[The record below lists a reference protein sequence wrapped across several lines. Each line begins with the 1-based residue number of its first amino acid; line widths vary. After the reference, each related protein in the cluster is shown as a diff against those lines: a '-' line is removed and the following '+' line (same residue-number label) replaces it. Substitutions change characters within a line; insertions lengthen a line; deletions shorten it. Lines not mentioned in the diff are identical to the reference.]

1 MRVRYIRSSSMRK
14 RCHPVPCWSY
24 LETTLRTL
32 LVLPEDDL
40 LPNGIPCR
48 LQSRCTLLDRPKPVS
63 SGLNAVFRQVVT
75 SGLRAVFHQGVT
87 SGLKAIFHPTQ
98 GGGWNQEKGTGPY
111 KKPGIATKCTRNGRR
126 AIDRSAHTS
135 PWRGRRTQS
144 RGKGQAEWK
153 GGGREDPGPRNPTAG
168 ETRQFTAI
176 GQRVR
181 RKPKEPRARGKGGVT
196 MLQALGE
203 TPAKRGTL
211 CLPMGVL
218 YAYQVGYGPLP
229 YFGEWRRPM
238 ARGR

>member
-24 LETTLRTL
+24 LETTLHTL

-98 GGGWNQEKGTGPY
+98 GGNRNREKGNEPY
-111 KKPGIATKCTRNGRR
+111 KKPRIAALCTRNRR
-126 AIDRSAHTS
+126 
-135 PWRGRRTQS
+135 RGHRPFCTHFPTK
-144 RGKGQAEWK
+144 GKTHPAREGQGQAERR
-153 GGGREDPGPRNPTAG
+153 GSGREKTRDPRIPPLAKWDNLLPLGRGERHNPRNQG
-168 ETRQFTAI
+168 TRQQRGYHCAGPGKNPSRKGRRRLDRGSAI
-176 GQRVR
+176 
-181 RKPKEPRARGKGGVT
+181 T
-196 MLQALGE
+196 M
-203 TPAKRGTL
+203 
-211 CLPMGVL
+211 V
-218 YAYQVGYGPLP
+218 
-229 YFGEWRRPM
+229 
-238 ARGR
+238 